1 MKTFRSRSAIHSDS
15 DRHSSS
21 AGASLNRLRAAVL
34 GANDGIVSVSSI
46 VLGVAGATTSKGTIF
61 TAGLA
66 GLVAGAL
73 SMAVGEYVS
82 VSTQR
87 DTERAYIAHEKWEL
101 ETRPDQ
107 ELTELA
113 QLYQAKGA
121 SKQTS
126 ERLAAELTKKDAL
139 RAHLDVEL
147 NINPDDLTNPWQAG
161 IASLISFTIG
171 GLIPLVS
178 IMLVPTHLRFIVT
191 FVAVLIA
198 LVITG
203 YLSATAGGASR
214 RRAIGRVVVGGAIAM
229 LVTYGIGALFG
240 TAIK

>member
-1 MKTFRSRSAIHSDS
+1 MMKTFRSRSAIHSDS

-107 ELTELA
+107 
-113 QLYQAKGA
+113 
-121 SKQTS
+121 
-126 ERLAAELTKKDAL
+126 
-139 RAHLDVEL
+139 
-147 NINPDDLTNPWQAG
+147 
-161 IASLISFTIG
+161 
-171 GLIPLVS
+171 
-178 IMLVPTHLRFIVT
+178 
-191 FVAVLIA
+191 
-198 LVITG
+198 
-203 YLSATAGGASR
+203 
-214 RRAIGRVVVGGAIAM
+214 
-229 LVTYGIGALFG
+229 
-240 TAIK
+240 